1 MSEQA
6 TGSTTFGRR
15 TFLKGSAATL
25 GLAAVSGLGCTPN
38 EELSGTGTP
47 ETSAET
53 QQVSAPEEQEFTA
66 ACRGNCFGGCKI
78 KVKVRDGNV
87 VSSTMGEFPNPA
99 YNRICSKGL
108 THLQRI
114 YDPDRLKVPLRR
126 VGERGADQWEEISWD
141 DAVNEI
147 ATTWQKII
155 DEDGAGSIGL
165 VPSAGG
171 NFGSAST
178 QYPQRLSNALG
189 FTTISPCYDNGLFAG
204 GGFSK
209 GTGVNEITDMPNAK
223 TIIVWGANPSEAQ
236 TQHWHFITEAHNGGS
251 KLITID
257 PNYTNCAAK
266 SDQWIPIR
274 PATDTALVMAMMN
287 VCIDNGWIDENYI
300 KIGTVGPFLVKES
313 DGTYLRQSDITGEAP
328 AEGEVDAILV
338 TDGNGT
344 FATPAEI
351 TDPVIEGTFE
361 VNGENVTCAYT
372 LLKDAIKD
380 WTVERAS
387 ELCDIPVDTITEL
400 ARVYSQEGPSTI
412 YTGLGP
418 DHYVNGHMFYFAV
431 TGLAGITGNLGK
443 PGATCGMD
451 WPVAGFGISAA
462 SNPKNMVGPA
472 GLIPGPLFPVAVRE
486 GELEG
491 RPVKLRSLY
500 IYSANPVA
508 NQVER
513 KAWLEALETMEL
525 VVIAEMRMT
534 DTARYADIVLPVTH
548 WFEMTEIA
556 PVITPYMTLQ
566 EKCIEPLHEAK
577 TDVEIINLIAN
588 AMGLVEDF
596 QYTEEE
602 YLAKTLE
609 NPNSEKLGITWDRL
623 KEEKCIRDYPQEP
636 YFLGVDGVFPTP
648 SGREQFYREAV
659 TPYVDYGQTLTDM
672 RERLPYWEPPAEA
685 WPETVGEFEANPLAE
700 KYPLIYSGE
709 RNKMKCH
716 TQFGHN
722 PWLIELYDEPIVK
735 MHPDDAAA
743 RGISEGDYVRVYNDR
758 GFVVLKALMHP
769 GTRPGMIIV
778 PKGWEEDQFVAGH
791 YADLTSHVF
800 NPTVPNNCFFDAL
813 CEVEKYE
820 GGE

>member
-1 MSEQA
+1 METNSSA
-6 TGSTTFGRR
+6 NVSSFGRR

-25 GLAAVSGLGCTPN
+25 GVAALAGAGCAPKETLEEDPGAAMTP
-38 EELSGTGTP
+38 
-47 ETSAET
+47 
-53 QQVSAPEEQEFTA
+53 PEEKEFTG
-66 ACRGNCFGGCKI
+66 ACRGNCFGGCKL

-87 VSSTMGEFPNPA
+87 VSTTMGEFPDPR
-99 YNRICSKGL
+99 YNRICTKGL
-108 THLQRI
+108 SHLQRI

-126 VGERGADQWEEISWD
+126 VGERGADQWEEITWD
-141 DAVNEI
+141 EAIDEI
-147 ATTWQKII
+147 ATKWQEII
-155 DEDGAGSIGL
+155 DTDGGASIGL

-189 FTTISPCYDNGLFAG
+189 FTTINPCYDNGLFAG

-236 TQHWHFITEAHNGGS
+236 IQHWHFITEAHNQGS

-266 SDQWIPIR
+266 SDQWIPLR

-287 VCIDNGWIDENYI
+287 ICIDNGWTDDNYI
-300 KIGTVGPFLVKES
+300 RIGTVAPFLVKEN
-313 DGTYLRQSDITGEAP
+313 DGLYLRLSEVTGAAP
-328 AEGEVDAILV
+328 KEGEPDPIVVRDA
-338 TDGNGT
+338 DGNIGV
-344 FATPAEI
+344 PSEI
-351 TDPVIEGTFE
+351 ADPVIEGTFE
-361 VNGENVTCAYT
+361 VNGIKVTCAYT
-372 LLKDAIKD
+372 LLKEAIKD

-387 ELCDIPVDTITEL
+387 ELCDIPVDVIVEL
-400 ARVYSQEGPSTI
+400 ARTYAQDGPSTI
-412 YTGLGP
+412 FTGLGP

-462 SNPKNMVGPA
+462 KMPKNIVGPA
-472 GLIPGPLFPVAVRE
+472 GIIPGPLFPVAVRE
-486 GELEG
+486 GQLEG

-513 KAWLEALETMEL
+513 QAWLEALNTMEL

-588 AMGLVEDF
+588 KMGLVEDF

-602 YLAKTLE
+602 YLEATLD
-609 NPNSEKLGITWDRL
+609 NDNARALGITWEKL
-623 KEEKCIRDYPQEP
+623 KEEKCLRDYADEP
-636 YFLGVDGVFPTP
+636 YFLGVNGVFPTP
-648 SGREQFYREAV
+648 SGREQFYREVV
-659 TPYVDYGQTLTDM
+659 TPYINYGQTLTDP

-685 WPETVGEFEANPLAE
+685 WPESVGGFEAHPLAE

-722 PWLIELYDEPIVK
+722 QWLLELYSEPIVK
-735 MHPDDAAA
+735 LNPDDAAK
-743 RGISEGDYVRVYNDR
+743 RGIAEGDYVKVFNDR
-758 GFVVLKALMHP
+758 GFVVLKAVIHA
-769 GTRPGMIIV
+769 GTRSGMIII
-778 PKGWEEDQFVAGH
+778 PKGWEQDQFVAGH
-791 YADLTSHVF
+791 YADLTSHIF

>member
-1 MSEQA
+1 MSKGTKIVEP
-6 TGSTTFGRR
+6 SFGRR
-15 TFLKGSAATL
+15 TFLKGSAATM
-25 GLAAVSGLGCTPN
+25 GLAALTGAGCAPK
-38 EELSGTGTP
+38 EELGETG
-47 ETSAET
+47 EGGGDSAAAE
-53 QQVSAPEEQEFTA
+53 APEEQIFTG
-66 ACRGNCFGGCKI
+66 ACRGNCFGGCKLKI
-78 KVKVRDGNV
+78 KVRDGNV
-87 VSSTMGEFPNPA
+87 VSTTMGEFPNPE
-99 YNRICSKGL
+99 YNRICTKGL
-108 THLQRI
+108 SHLQRI

-126 VGERGADQWEEISWD
+126 VGERGADQWEEITWD
-141 DAVNEI
+141 EAIEEI
-147 ATTWQKII
+147 ATTWQAII
-155 DEDGAGSIGL
+155 DQDGAGSIGL

-236 TQHWHFITEAHNGGS
+236 TQHWHFLTEAHNGGS

-274 PATDTALVMAMMN
+274 PATDTAMVMAMMN
-287 VCIDNGWIDENYI
+287 LCIDNGWTDEDYI
-300 KIGTVGPFLVKES
+300 KIGTVGPFLVKETDGLYVRLS
-313 DGTYLRQSDITGEAP
+313 DVTGEAP
-328 AEGEVDAILV
+328 AEDAEDPIVV
-338 TDGNGT
+338 TDGSGNFGV
-344 FATPAEI
+344 PADI
-351 TDPVIEGTFE
+351 ANPVIEGTYE
-361 VNGENVTCAYT
+361 VNGVKATCAYT

-387 ELCDIPVDTITEL
+387 ELCDVPVEVITEL
-400 ARVYSQEGPSTI
+400 AREYAQEGPSTI

-462 SNPKNMVGPA
+462 SMPKQIVGPA
-472 GLIPGPLFPVAVRE
+472 GVIPGPLFPVSVRE
-486 GELEG
+486 GQIEG
-491 RPVKLRSLY
+491 RPVNLRSLY

-513 KAWLEALETMEL
+513 KAWIEALNEMEL

-588 AMGLVEDF
+588 KMGLVEDF

-602 YLAKTLE
+602 YLAATLD
-609 NPNSEKLGITWDRL
+609 NDNARALGITWEKL
-623 KEEKCIRDYPQEP
+623 KEEKCLRDYPAEP
-636 YFLGVDGVFPTP
+636 YYLGVDGVFPTP
-648 SGREQFYREAV
+648 SGREQFYREVV
-659 TPYVDYGQTLTDM
+659 TPYVDYGQVLTDM

-685 WPETVGEFEANPLAE
+685 WPESIGGFEANPLAQ

-716 TQFGHN
+716 TQFGHA
-722 PWLIELYDEPIVK
+722 PWLLELYSEPIVK
-735 MHPDDAAA
+735 LNPDDAAA
-743 RGISEGDYVRVYNDR
+743 RGIAEGDYVRVFNDR
-758 GFVVLKALMHP
+758 GFVVLKAVIHP

-778 PKGWEEDQFVAGH
+778 PKGWEQDQFVAGH

-800 NPTVPNNCFFDAL
+800 NPTVPNNCFFDTL